1 MHNNETNMIFPSIK
15 SNQMAKVFEFSHGCV
30 GIININK
37 KHLVGTIDSV
47 QGCGRH
53 HDFFQKLLVY

>member
-1 MHNNETNMIFPSIK
+1 
-15 SNQMAKVFEFSHGCV
+15 MAKVFEFSHGCV

-53 HDFFQKLLVY
+53 HDFFQKLLVSWENKVQTHETEVL

>member
-1 MHNNETNMIFPSIK
+1 MIFPSIK

>member
-1 MHNNETNMIFPSIK
+1 
-15 SNQMAKVFEFSHGCV
+15 MAKVFEFSHGCV

-37 KHLVGTIDSV
+37 KHLVGTIHSV

-53 HDFFQKLLVY
+53 HDFFQKLLVYWENKVQTHETEVL